1 MLTSKIKTFCRRQ
14 KADLSKAFYS
24 DTMKNKQHSV
34 TKTQMLISP
43 PHRSWVNAVI
53 DRQAVLLAPDHRASK
68 PSQNFRSSGISWICS
83 LLQWRDRAGITP
95 DFPIKPIKA
104 PISKYVIIQVIHYDN
119 SFKECF
125 HKLRKWYHP
134 FYPLSITYMQKYLYE
149 EEMTRKAR
157 MFILNYICIVSR
169 RHHAYCSH

>member
-1 MLTSKIKTFCRRQ
+1 
-14 KADLSKAFYS
+14 
-24 DTMKNKQHSV
+24 MKNKQHSV

-95 DFPIKPIKA
+95 DFPIKPSRA
-104 PISKYVIIQVIHYDN
+104 PKPSLCG
-119 SFKECF
+119 F
-125 HKLRKWYHP
+125 
-134 FYPLSITYMQKYLYE
+134 LY
-149 EEMTRKAR
+149 
-157 MFILNYICIVSR
+157 
-169 RHHAYCSH
+169 